1 MKYLSAM
8 TSTIL
13 VPIDFTPVTEGALKY
28 SIQLVN
34 QLESADILLL
44 HMAKNAKEQAVAEGK
59 LNQMAQSYAK
69 TAQIRTKVAIG
80 GIEEIGKTA
89 ELLEAGLICM
99 GTHGLKGIQYLVGS
113 KAIKVVSGTTLPFII
128 TQAQSPAEKPSK
140 EIIVPIDFAAEE
152 KRVLTEAAAL
162 ARSLG
167 GRLHLLGANHDDE
180 LLAKKVALNLSFAR
194 RFLSEKGVEHLV
206 AHGEIGQDFQAFIL
220 DYCQREQADLI
231 AIVNHHEDGVRNL
244 LGANF
249 DQNIIT
255 NKLQLPVLIFTG
267 KALSDKRDFFGM
279 FQ

>member
-1 MKYLSAM
+1 MNYLSAM

-28 SIQLVN
+28 SIQLAN

-44 HMAKNAKEQAVAEGK
+44 HMAKNAKEQETAEGK
-59 LNQMAQSYAK
+59 LHQLAQTYSSDLP
-69 TAQIRTKVAIG
+69 IRTKVAIG
-80 GIEEIGKTA
+80 GIEDIGKTA
-89 ELLEAGLICM
+89 ELLEASLICM

-128 TQAQSPAEKPSK
+128 TQAHAPAAKASK
-140 EIIVPIDFAAEE
+140 EIVVPIDFAAEE

-194 RFLSEKGVEHLV
+194 RFLTEKGVQHVV
-206 AHGEIGQDFQAFIL
+206 ANGAVGQNFQEFIL
-220 DYCQREQADLI
+220 EYCEREQADLI

-255 NKLQLPVLIFTG
+255 NQLQLPVLIFTG
-267 KALSDKRDFFGM
+267 KALSDKRDIFGM
-279 FQ
+279 FR